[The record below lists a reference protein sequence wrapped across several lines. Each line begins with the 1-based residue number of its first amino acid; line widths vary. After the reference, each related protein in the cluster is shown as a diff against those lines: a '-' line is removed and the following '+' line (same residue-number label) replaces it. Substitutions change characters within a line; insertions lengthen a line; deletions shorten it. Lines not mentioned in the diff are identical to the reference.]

1 MKNFVLARD
10 RTTKEVVHIKDVPD
24 GYSNGECA
32 ECGHPLIAANKNQA
46 TRKVACYFRHDVN
59 SSCTGSQLVHD
70 LAIEVLVRHKEVT
83 LPRYEENIRFP
94 ETGDLY
100 KEKLF
105 TLPVKTHTSDE
116 VKAEQ
121 TQSLDTG
128 IRRTDVVFYGEHRLY
143 VEVHHTNAVKE
154 DRAEFYRKLDKNC
167 IEVDVE
173 GYDEYLEAGIDEFT
187 DFICHKSE
195 RRWIHLSSDTPELK
209 YAYAALEKRY
219 LRALDIQEKIEAE
232 RKRVWDGE
240 RKKNKQ
246 LVDKLQEF
254 QKLGIEE
261 LRFRLNQR
269 ECYRSKRLERDLK
282 ASHGAMPDFIN
293 QEVEHDYAFKTA
305 RYRWQRLIHKEV
317 MELHNHILTGTRK
330 WHEPFVRFSC
340 EYFYSMLRERNVP
353 VLELVD
359 DSEAIHRK
367 LLTDVSLYL
376 WVDRGLTEEEARSIP
391 RPLAAIDDYLRY
403 LKSLGLVV
411 RLNDGTYAIGV
422 TFRNGN

>member
-10 RTTKEVVHIKDVPD
+10 RTTREIVHIKDVPE
-24 GYSNGECA
+24 GYSNGECS

-59 SSCTGSQLVHD
+59 STCTGSQLVHD
-70 LAIEVLVRHKEVT
+70 LAVEVLVRHKEVT

-100 KEKLF
+100 QEVLF

-143 VEVHHTNAVKE
+143 VEVHNTNAVQE

-173 GYDEYLEAGIDEFT
+173 GYDEYLEAGIDEFAN
-187 DFICHKSE
+187 FICHKSE

-219 LRALDIQEKIEAE
+219 LRALDIQEKS
-232 RKRVWDGE
+232 GE
-240 RKKNKQ
+240 KACMGWREKKEQ
-246 LVDKLQEF
+246 A
-254 QKLGIEE
+254 
-261 LRFRLNQR
+261 
-269 ECYRSKRLERDLK
+269 
-282 ASHGAMPDFIN
+282 AS
-293 QEVEHDYAFKTA
+293 
-305 RYRWQRLIHKEV
+305 R
-317 MELHNHILTGTRK
+317 
-330 WHEPFVRFSC
+330 
-340 EYFYSMLRERNVP
+340 
-353 VLELVD
+353 
-359 DSEAIHRK
+359 
-367 LLTDVSLYL
+367 
-376 WVDRGLTEEEARSIP
+376 
-391 RPLAAIDDYLRY
+391 
-403 LKSLGLVV
+403 
-411 RLNDGTYAIGV
+411 
-422 TFRNGN
+422 